1 MDIETVPRKGLDDM
15 VEAEVAKR
23 TERRLEQ
30 SGGDPAEAK
39 SLIRSTSLF
48 SGKWFVSACVGS
60 KVMGHIGIMSSAS
73 LMNTIPWKDSLM
85 W

>member
-30 SGGDPAEAK
+30 SGGDPAAAE
-39 SLIRSTSLF
+39 SLIRSTSPF
-48 SGKWFVSACVGS
+48 FRGSGLCRHAL
-60 KVMGHIGIMSSAS
+60 AQR
-73 LMNTIPWKDSLM
+73 
-85 W
+85 

>member
-1 MDIETVPRKGLDDM
+1 MDIETIPQKGLDEV

-30 SGGDPAEAK
+30 SGGDPAEAE

-48 SGKWFVSACVGS
+48 LGKWFASACGGL
-60 KVMGHIGIMSSAS
+60 KVMDTPG
-73 LMNTIPWKDSLM
+73 
-85 W
+85 